1 MVMTDTGAR
10 RARREGRWLAAVVL
24 ALGAVLA
31 PGAVTAAA
39 DVEPG
44 DTVHV
49 GGREGYGGTGLFPIR
64 SDGTPTGEVD
74 YWAYCLEHDV
84 SARTGVV
91 GTVGDLDEYLGE
103 NYFTDPAVQGKVL
116 WVLAHSYPALSLEE
130 FGVAAGV
137 PGISRNDAI
146 EATQYAIWRYTDLTW
161 DAAWNFETPA
171 SEAAYWYL
179 VESANASP
187 GLTPAELEV
196 TASISAPVA
205 PQRAGSLVGPFV
217 VSTNQPTVA
226 VSVDPTVAVTDGS
239 GSPVDLAG
247 VVDGQELFLDLRDST
262 TAGEAVVRVT
272 AAGSSSTGRIISV
285 PTVTGGTPTGSDHA
299 QTIVLVTPSTTRT
312 SAEASASWSAVPA
325 AADPVIGTSL
335 VDSADGDRVLPW
347 NGGTVIDTIA
357 YQNLTPGVE
366 HTVTGELVR
375 KSDGTGTGIT
385 GSTTFTPAE
394 ANGSVEVSFVVPA
407 GYAGEALVAFERLR
421 VGTETTSDPVA
432 VHEDIDDAA
441 QTVTIEALPQTPAP
455 VIGTSLVDS
464 ADGDRVLPWDG
475 GTVVDTVSYQ
485 NLVPGTEYTVTGE
498 LVRKPDGTG
507 TGITGSTTFT
517 PAEPNG
523 SVDVSFVVPAGHA
536 GETLVAFEELRAGTD
551 TTAVP
556 VAEHTDLDDAAQT
569 VTVEA
574 APVTA
579 ASPTE
584 GDLPATGV
592 GMTGAAVGAAALLLL
607 GTAFV
612 LARRARARA

>member
-1 MVMTDTGAR
+1 MVMTETGAR

-130 FGVAAGV
+130 FGVATGV

-179 VESANASP
+179 VEGANASP

-421 VGTETTSDPVA
+421 VGTETTGDPVA

-498 LVRKPDGTG
+498 LVRKSDGTG

-551 TTAVP
+551 TAAVP

-569 VTVEA
+569 VTVDA

-612 LARRARARA
+612 LVRRARARA

>member
-1 MVMTDTGAR
+1 MVTTNTSLR
-10 RARREGRWLAAVVL
+10 RSRRKGRWLAAVML

-44 DTVHV
+44 DTVYI
-49 GGREGYGGTGLFPIR
+49 GGKEGYGGTGLFPIR
-64 SDGTPTGEVD
+64 SDGTSTGEVD

-84 SARTGVV
+84 SARTGLV
-91 GTVGDLDEYLGE
+91 GSVGDLDDYLGE

-130 FGVAAGV
+130 FGSAAGA

-179 VESANASP
+179 VEGANASP
-187 GLTPAELEV
+187 GLTPGELEV
-196 TASISAPVA
+196 TVSISAPVA

-226 VSVDPTVAVTDGS
+226 VSVDPTVAVTDGN
-239 GSPVDLAG
+239 GIPVDLAG
-247 VVDGQELFLDLRDST
+247 VVDGQELFLDLRDSAA
-262 TAGEAVVRVT
+262 AGDAAVQVT

-285 PTVTGGTPTGSDHA
+285 PTATGGTPTGSDHA

-312 SAEASASWSAVPA
+312 SAAASASWSAVPTA
-325 AADPVIGTSL
+325 AEPVIGTSL

-347 NGGTVIDTIA
+347 NGGTVLDTIA

-366 HTVTGELVR
+366 YTVTGELVR
-375 KSDGTGTGIT
+375 RSDGTGTGIT

-394 ANGSVEVSFVVPA
+394 ANGSVEVAFVVPD
-407 GYAGEALVAFERLR
+407 GYAGEALVAFEQLR

-441 QTVTIEALPQTPAP
+441 QTVTIEALPQTSAP

-464 ADGDRVLPWDG
+464 ADGDRVLGWEG
-475 GTVVDTVSYQ
+475 GTVIDTVSFQ

-498 LVRKPDGTG
+498 LVRKSDGTA
-507 TGITGSTTFT
+507 TGIVGSTTFT
-517 PAEPNG
+517 PAEAAG

-536 GETLVAFEELRAGTD
+536 GETLVAFEELHAGPD
-551 TTAVP
+551 TTASP
-556 VAEHTDLDDAAQT
+556 VAEHQDINDAAQT
-569 VTVEA
+569 VTVDA

-584 GDLPATGV
+584 GNLPATGV
-592 GMTGAAVGAAALLLL
+592 GMTGAAVGAAALLIL

>member
-179 VESANASP
+179 VEGANASP

-217 VSTNQPTVA
+217 VSTNQPTVS

-421 VGTETTSDPVA
+421 VGTETTGDPVA
-432 VHEDIDDAA
+432 AHEDIDDAA

-498 LVRKPDGTG
+498 LVRTSDGTG